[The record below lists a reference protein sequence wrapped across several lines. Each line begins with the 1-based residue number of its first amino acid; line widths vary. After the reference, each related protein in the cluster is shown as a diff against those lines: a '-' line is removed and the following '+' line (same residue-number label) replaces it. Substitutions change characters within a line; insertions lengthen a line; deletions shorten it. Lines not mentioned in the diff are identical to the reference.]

1 VTGKDACLHQR
12 EERMGVIEKNLMAG
26 ERIVYR
32 GRLHRVIF
40 LKASIILLVALAAF
54 IFLPHDDAWIIL
66 AVVILAAG
74 AVAAISAA
82 ITWYTSEFIL
92 TNKRITMRVGL
103 IHSHSVEILLTK
115 VEAMTVDQD
124 IFGRLLDYGTISI
137 RGTGGTQEKFDTIAA
152 PFQFRKMT
160 QEQIASAQEPTA
172 TR

>member
-1 VTGKDACLHQR
+1 
-12 EERMGVIEKNLMAG
+12 MSVIEKNLMDG

-40 LKASIILLVALAAF
+40 LKAILLLLVAMAGF
-54 IFLPHDDAWIIL
+54 IFLPPGNGWFIL
-66 AVVILAAG
+66 AGGVLAAG
-74 AVAAISAA
+74 IVTAVSAA

-103 IHSHSVEILLTK
+103 VHSHSVEILLTK

-137 RGTGGTQEKFDTIAA
+137 RGTGGTQERFDTIAA

>member
-1 VTGKDACLHQR
+1 
-12 EERMGVIEKNLMAG
+12 MSVIEKNLMAG
-26 ERIVYR
+26 ERLVYR
-32 GRLHRVIF
+32 GHLHRIIF
-40 LKASIILLVALAAF
+40 LKAAGIVVVALAGF
-54 IFLPHDDAWIIL
+54 TFLPHEDAWLIFSG
-66 AVVILAAG
+66 VILAAG
-74 AVAAISAA
+74 VVAAISAA

-124 IFGRLLDYGTISI
+124 IFGRLLNYGTISI
-137 RGTGGTQEKFDTIAA
+137 RGTGGTQERFDTIAA
-152 PFQFRKMT
+152 PFEFRKMT